1 MEGKRWNGKG
11 KEYDNDSKL
20 VFEGEYLE
28 GKRWNGDE
36 YYYINLNEKM
46 ECKYK
51 EGNFLVSGI
60 IKPYSFTNLM
70 GIIEGTKMEE
80 QNK

>member
-51 EGNFLVSGI
+51 EGNFLASGI
-60 IKPYSFTNLM
+60 IKSYSFNLM
-70 GIIEGTKMEE
+70 SIIKGTKMEE